1 LPCLPRKPEHKGKVE
16 SGIGYTQDNALKG
29 LKFDSLEAQ
38 NAHLRDWN
46 RRWARTRIHGTIKK
60 QVWAVFTEVERPAL
74 QALPEKPF
82 AYFKIGT
89 RKVHAD
95 GHIEVRGAYYSVPH
109 RYLGQSL
116 TVHFNDQWIKVLA
129 DTEIVAFHRRAQPGC
144 FRTQKDHLPE
154 NKTLTQEQYKAR
166 LLARCA
172 AIGEAAHAWA
182 QTALTQ
188 RKQLAFRAIQGLLR
202 LPEKY
207 SVEVVETACEQA
219 RRLGSL
225 RYQTVANLCS
235 ALSHPE
241 AAQEQLEL
249 LQEHDLIRDPKEYQL
264 FIET

>member
-46 RRWARTRIHGTIKK
+46 RRWARTRIHGTIKQ
-60 QVWAVFTEVERPAL
+60 QVWAVFTDVERPAL
-74 QALPEKPF
+74 QTLPEKPF

-116 TVHFNDQWIKVLA
+116 TVHFNDQWVKVLA
-129 DTEIVAFHRRAQPGC
+129 DTDIVAFHRRAQPGR

-172 AIGEAAHAWA
+172 TVGEATHLWA
-182 QTALTQ
+182 QRALKERNQ
-188 RKQLAFRAIQGLLR
+188 QAFRAIQGLLR
-202 LPEKY
+202 LPDKY
-207 SVEVVETACEQA
+207 APEVVEKACEQA
-219 RRLGSL
+219 RKIGALN
-225 RYQTVANLCS
+225 YHTVASLCA
-235 ALSHPE
+235 ALSRPE
-241 AAQEQLEL
+241 AANEQLEL
-249 LQEHDLIRDPKEYQL
+249 LQEHDIIRDLKHYQQL
-264 FIET
+264 IEN